1 MLLYNLSCWE
11 FITPTKYNSRLSRR
25 FFLVSLYPLFCNWA
39 VWLITD
45 KDTGKSLFVFL
56 QKEIYKM
63 SENKKYF
70 YLKLKDSFFSSEEM
84 LVLESVPDGM
94 IYQNIYLR
102 MCLLSLKNEGAL
114 TFKNML
120 PYDLKML
127 ATVLRVDIAQ
137 MKMALELFE
146 QLGLVT
152 KTDNEVLFMSDIQ
165 ALIGQSSTEA
175 ERIAKY
181 RKRIAGCTES
191 VQMLQTCTPKI
202 ELKTELK
209 TETEKEQ
216 EEIPP
221 AYIQEKIPII
231 KAEIQP
237 FLADCFNKINLHN
250 AKKKNI
256 IPIEKDL
263 SYFQT
268 GKGRAFVELA
278 KQYDISELK
287 SAFEN
292 YLFVAE
298 SDTWKNSF
306 SLNAFCK
313 NVVEYIPSNFDMTRY
328 IDMPKGGLN
337 QLLNERMDSDFDNGC
352 TYRIATLVFHKK
364 EWFNMGMP
372 KGRELEALVKHW
384 LSEDEKNGVDYSALN
399 DDYYEYIKGAKND

>member
-1 MLLYNLSCWE
+1 
-11 FITPTKYNSRLSRR
+11 
-25 FFLVSLYPLFCNWA
+25 
-39 VWLITD
+39 
-45 KDTGKSLFVFL
+45 
-56 QKEIYKM
+56 M

-202 ELKTELK
+202 ELEKEKELK
-209 TETEKEQ
+209 KDIELEGETTTRFHKPS
-216 EEIPP
+216 IS
-221 AYIQEKIPII
+221 
-231 KAEIQP
+231 EIQQYCEERKNTVNAEK
-237 FLADCFNKINLHN
+237 FFN
-250 AKKKNI
+250 
-256 IPIEKDL
+256 
-263 SYFQT
+263 
-268 GKGRAFVELA
+268 
-278 KQYDISELK
+278 
-287 SAFEN
+287 
-292 YLFVAE
+292 
-298 SDTWKNSF
+298 
-306 SLNAFCK
+306 
-313 NVVEYIPSNFDMTRY
+313 
-328 IDMPKGGLN
+328 
-337 QLLNERMDSDFDNGC
+337 
-352 TYRIATLVFHKK
+352 
-364 EWFNMGMP
+364 
-372 KGRELEALVKHW
+372 
-384 LSEDEKNGVDYSALN
+384 
-399 DDYYEYIKGAKND
+399 YYEANGWKVGKNKMKDWKACVRTWEQNEKKYHTSQNNYTNNKRPASDNIGCDVDF